1 MEPDGSFAVP
11 VRSGQGR
18 CTVDLL
24 RDDLG
29 SLGGLVSGW
38 YSATQPGKWVPD
50 KASATPIVLTNVDK
64 SLGKITI
71 PLPRTITG
79 TVVAG
84 TTPAEAGVSLVA
96 TDDALADG
104 AVTGADGAFSLV
116 GTPTRSY
123 RLRVTSSDSGVAG
136 YYALGAPG
144 HFSTDPAAAT
154 TFSPSV
160 PLTDL
165 GVIDLAAP
173 APVDPTP
180 TDTTPPTVTTTTP
193 RWVHPAW
200 PATRSRR

>member
-1 MEPDGSFAVP
+1 M
-11 VRSGQGR
+11 
-18 CTVDLL
+18 
-24 RDDLG
+24 
-29 SLGGLVSGW
+29 
-38 YSATQPGKWVPD
+38 PD
-50 KASATPIVLTNVDK
+50 KASATPIVLTGADK
-64 SLGKITI
+64 SLGRITI

-84 TTPAEAGVSLVA
+84 STPADAGLSLVA
-96 TDDALADG
+96 TGETLVDG

-123 RLRVTSSDSGVAG
+123 RLRVTSSDTGVVG

-165 GVIDLAAP
+165 GVIDLAASG
-173 APVDPTP
+173 PVDPTP
-180 TDTTPPTVTTTTP
+180 TDTTAPTVTTTTP
-193 RWVHPAW
+193 NAGCDRRGPQCGPA
-200 PATRSRR
+200 R